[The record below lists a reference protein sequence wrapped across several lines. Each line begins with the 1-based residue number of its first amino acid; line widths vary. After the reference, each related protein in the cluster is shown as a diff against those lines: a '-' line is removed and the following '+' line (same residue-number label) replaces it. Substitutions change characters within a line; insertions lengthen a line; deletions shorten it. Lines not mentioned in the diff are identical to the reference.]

1 MQLHLYVGK
10 IEMPQDVFT
19 EVYLS
24 TTMDRL
30 TRDLTERLQRYYEE
44 YDIDLRS
51 DIREDIGKSLKE
63 CNYDELLEIGKDYDL
78 AYVSINYLPVSSD
91 DHILTHVMETV

>member
-30 TRDLTERLQRYYEE
+30 TRDLTERLREYYEN
-44 YDIDLRS
+44 YDIDLLS
-51 DIREDIGKSLKE
+51 DICEDIGKSLKE
-63 CNYDELLEIGKDYDL
+63 CDYDELLEIGNDHNL
-78 AYVSINYLPVSSD
+78 AYVAINYLPVSSD
-91 DHILTHVMETV
+91 EHILTHVMETV

>member
-1 MQLHLYVGK
+1 MELHLYVGK
-10 IEMPQDVFT
+10 IEMPQDEFT

-30 TRDLTERLQRYYEE
+30 TRDLAERLRQYYGE
-44 YDIDLRS
+44 YDQHLLS
-51 DIREDIGKSLKE
+51 NIREDIGKSLKE
-63 CNYDELLEIGKDYDL
+63 CDYDDLLEIGIDYNL
-78 AYVSINYLPVSSD
+78 AYIQINYLPVSSD